1 MKFQQWPK
9 RDPDKNYFKVPN
21 EVFHIGLSYPEISIY
36 CYLLSIEDRE
46 TYQCYPSYKTIGK
59 ALGMSENT
67 VSKYVRSLEEKGLIR
82 TEPTMVRSKDGR
94 PLNGN
99 LLYTIRPIQAAI
111 ELFYERQLT
120 ELEMAAERQ
129 RVNASQNWPM
139 KAPRPPCVRLSERK
153 RVPVPTRSWR
163 PNLARFRRCFRGRK
177 KKQDKRRGRKRPR
190 QKHLCPQCGQLR
202 GLLRGLEMG
211 SKSGL

>member
-1 MKFQQWPK
+1 MKFQQWPI

-21 EVFHIGLSYPEISIY
+21 EVFHIGLSYPEISVY

-46 TYQCYPSYKTIGK
+46 TYQCWPSYKTIGK

-67 VSKYVRSLEEKGLIR
+67 VSKYVRSLEEKGFIR

-94 PLNGN
+94 HLNGN

-129 RVNASQNWPM
+129 RVA
-139 KAPRPPCVRLSERK
+139 K
-153 RVPVPTRSWR
+153 
-163 PNLARFRRCFRGRK
+163 
-177 KKQDKRRGRKRPR
+177 
-190 QKHLCPQCGQLR
+190 
-202 GLLRGLEMG
+202 LLREQETPA
-211 SKSGL
+211 

>member
-1 MKFQQWPK
+1 MSYNKWPK
-9 RDPDKNYFKVPN
+9 RSAEKNYFMVPN
-21 EVFHIGLSYPEISIY
+21 EIFSIGLDFREISLY
-36 CYLLSIEDRE
+36 SYLLRCENRK

-111 ELFYERQLT
+111 ELFYERQFQQ
-120 ELEMAAERQ
+120 LEEDTARQRAAERLAELAHESPQ
-129 RVNASQNWPM
+129 NALC
-139 KAPRPPCVRLSERK
+139 APFGAEASPSADPEVEAPFGPLSE
-153 RVPVPTRSWR
+153 
-163 PNLARFRRCFRGRK
+163 AI
-177 KKQDKRRGRKRPR
+177 PR
-190 QKHLCPQCGQLR
+190 TKEKAG
-202 GLLRGLEMG
+202 
-211 SKSGL
+211 